1 MVTKIIWTKAADKK
15 FDAITTY
22 LHDKAS
28 LQAAQSFVKL
38 VYVKIDLLA
47 KHPTLGRKIV
57 DTKSI
62 RVLNF
67 GKYHQLYYRVEGTS
81 LYISNF
87 FDTRQDSQKR
97 PFK

>member
-1 MVTKIIWTKAADKK
+1 MVTKIIW
-15 FDAITTY
+15 
-22 LHDKAS
+22 
-28 LQAAQSFVKL
+28 KL
-38 VYVKIDLLA
+38 A
-47 KHPTLGRKIV
+47 

-67 GKYHQLYYRVEGTS
+67 GKHYQLYYRIEGKS

-87 FDTRQDSQKR
+87 FNTRQDPKKR

>member
-15 FDAITTY
+15 FDATTTY
-22 LHDKAS
+22 LQDNGS
-28 LQAAQSFVKL
+28 LQAAQNFAKT
-38 VYVKIDLLA
+38 VYEKIDLIV
-47 KHPTLGRKIV
+47 KHPTLGRKLA
-57 DTKSI
+57 DSKSM

-67 GKYHQLYYRVEGTS
+67 GKYYQLYYRIEGKS

-87 FDTRQDSQKR
+87 FNTRQDPKKR

>member
-28 LQAAQSFVKL
+28 LQAAQNFAKI
-38 VYVKIDLLA
+38 VYEKIDLLA
-47 KHPTLGRKIV
+47 KHPTLGRKIA

-67 GKYHQLYYRVEGTS
+67 GKHHQLYYRVEGKT

-87 FDTRQDSQKR
+87 FDTRQDPQKR